1 MFLALAAATPCTS
14 ESDPGRL
21 LDANRTAVA
30 ASGTP
35 GGTLTSRYAYRSSG
49 LEGETTTTI
58 DLSTGRFANDQR
70 TGIVN
75 GSDGFD
81 GREAWLR
88 DLSGFVKPQA
98 GGDRHE
104 LAVND
109 AYRNANLWWR
119 SDRGGAT
126 IQSIGCGAIRVV
138 PKGGKPF
145 EAWFDPTTHLL
156 LKIREMRSFANMVEI
171 SYSDYRRRAALLL
184 PTRIDTIHGDDPA
197 SRETLTLQD
206 ASISPARP
214 AAAFAMPQGN
224 PADWQLPAAG
234 RVTLPFRLLNNHIIV
249 DVKIDGQGPF
259 PFIVDTGG
267 HNILTPSTVAA
278 LNLQNQGKGSSS
290 GAGEKT
296 VSSGYTS
303 VREIAAGG
311 AILRDKT
318 IITLEFAPADVE
330 GLQLGGMLGS
340 EFLERFVVMIDYGAA
355 AMTLIDPDR
364 VTPAERQS
372 FGTAVPMRFY
382 IDMPQIDGAIDG
394 RATRLDIDTGAR
406 DEVTVTSP
414 FVAAHDLR
422 SRYPGGVTMTTGWG
436 VGGPSRTYTVRA
448 RAVALGPVVVPRPII
463 GLSAAKRGSFSD
475 AAYGGNVG
483 SGLLKRFVT
492 TFDYARRTLYL
503 KPLARIDP
511 DTGRFDRA
519 GMWLNARPDGLE
531 IMDLLPGGPADQ
543 AGLRAG
549 DRVTM
554 IGDVS
559 YRDRTLSEMRR
570 SLKLAPITTP
580 VTIRYLR
587 AGAEGV
593 TTVQPRDLIPD

>member
-1 MFLALAAATPCTS
+1 M
-14 ESDPGRL
+14 
-21 LDANRTAVA
+21 
-30 ASGTP
+30 
-35 GGTLTSRYAYRSSG
+35 
-49 LEGETTTTI
+49 
-58 DLSTGRFANDQR
+58 
-70 TGIVN
+70 
-75 GSDGFD
+75 
-81 GREAWLR
+81 
-88 DLSGFVKPQA
+88 
-98 GGDRHE
+98 
-104 LAVND
+104 
-109 AYRNANLWWR
+109 
-119 SDRGGAT
+119 
-126 IQSIGCGAIRVV
+126 
-138 PKGGKPF
+138 
-145 EAWFDPTTHLL
+145 
-156 LKIREMRSFANMVEI
+156 
-171 SYSDYRRRAALLL
+171 
-184 PTRIDTIHGDDPA
+184 
-197 SRETLTLQD
+197 
-206 ASISPARP
+206 
-214 AAAFAMPQGN
+214 
-224 PADWQLPAAG
+224 
-234 RVTLPFRLLNNHIIV
+234 
-249 DVKIDGQGPF
+249 
-259 PFIVDTGG
+259 
-267 HNILTPSTVAA
+267 AA